1 MKKLM
6 VKLCI
11 VLALQA
17 GFVGHVC
24 SMNQDSFTL
33 ESPDTPKGA
42 QIPPR
47 SVRLDVKQLTKALMH
62 GSVDGFCNLID
73 DRTYITPEDIPA
85 VIAILEILENHDA
98 QLQMLNK
105 LETLKIIENK
115 SAHILKISPPGTVEQ
130 DDQKQEVSP
139 EVSLK
144 KMIQRVKNLN
154 TITADQLHFL
164 KMAMEQARQERTQAE
179 EDTKRALMEQTR
191 LREALAA
198 AQNAHQEAQRK
209 LDVRARESFG
219 GGCHDGCCGFLKL
232 LWNNTTCDNC
242 CLLCS

>member
-1 MKKLM
+1 MEVIMKKLM
-6 VKLCI
+6 VKVCI
-11 VLALQA
+11 ILALQV
-17 GFVGHVC
+17 GFVGHMC
-24 SMNQDSFTL
+24 SMNQDGFTS

-42 QIPPR
+42 QIRPR
-47 SVRLDVKQLTKALMH
+47 SVHLDVKELTEALNH
-62 GSVDGFCNLID
+62 CSVDGFCNLID

-105 LETLKIIENK
+105 LETLEIIESK
-115 SAHILKISPPGTVEQ
+115 SAHILEISPPGTVEQ

-144 KMIQRVKNLN
+144 EMIRRVKNLN
-154 TITADQLHFL
+154 TITAHQLDSL
-164 KMAMEQARQERTQAE
+164 KMALEQARQERTQAE
-179 EDTKRALMEQTR
+179 EDTKRAAEQIR
-191 LREALAA
+191 KLREALAA
-198 AQNAHQEAQRK
+198 TQRK

-242 CLLCS
+242 CLLDAVKD